1 MKVLIAD
8 DDRITRMLVKSY
20 LNKWGYESLEAEDGE
35 QAWEILQ
42 EESPHL
48 VVVDWMMPKL
58 DGPDL
63 CRRLR
68 ALGETE
74 RYYYII
80 MLTSRDSK
88 EDIINGLNAG
98 ADDYIT
104 KPFMPQELEMR
115 LRVGKRI
122 LDLQHSL
129 QKSLEAQRYQAQ
141 HDALTGF
148 LNHVEI
154 LKTLEQE
161 LSRADRQG
169 DRLTVMMGDL
179 DHFKKVNDT
188 FGHLAGDAVLVE
200 VARRIRKDLR
210 IYDAVGRYG
219 GEEFLMVLPGCSPD
233 EAKLVADRILN
244 SISSQPVLYKDSVIP
259 VTISLGLA
267 FNQVNGPTDL
277 SEIVHAADSAMYLAK
292 QNGRNRYEITERQH
306 ASWGA

>member
-20 LNKWGYESLEAEDGE
+20 LNKWGYQSLEAEDGE
-35 QAWEILQ
+35 QAWQILQ
-42 EESPHL
+42 DESPHL
-48 VVVDWMMPKL
+48 VVVDWMMPKM

-68 ALGETE
+68 ALGGADC
-74 RYYYII
+74 YYYII
-80 MLTSRDSK
+80 LLTSRDSK

-122 LDLQHSL
+122 LELQQSL
-129 QKSLEAQRYQAQ
+129 QESLEAQRYQAQ

-161 LSRADRQG
+161 LSRAERQQ
-169 DRLTVMMGDL
+169 RNLTLMMGDL

-200 VARRIRKDLR
+200 VARRIRNDLR

-219 GEEFLMVLPGCSPD
+219 GEEFLMVLPGCTPE
-233 EAKLVADRILN
+233 EAELVADRILN
-244 SISSQPVLYKDSVIP
+244 SISSQPVLFRDSVIP

-267 FNQVNGPTDL
+267 FNKVNGHTDL
-277 SEIVHAADSAMYLAK
+277 NEIVQAADTAMYLAK
-292 QNGRNRYEITERQH
+292 QNGRNRYEIM
-306 ASWGA
+306 GL

>member
-35 QAWEILQ
+35 QAWQILQ

-48 VVVDWMMPKL
+48 VVMDWMMPKM

-68 ALGETE
+68 ALCGDDC
-74 RYYYII
+74 YYYII
-80 MLTSRDSK
+80 LLTSRDSK

-122 LDLQHSL
+122 LELQQSL
-129 QKSLEAQRYQAQ
+129 QESLEAQRYQAQ
-141 HDALTGF
+141 HDPLTGF

-161 LSRADRQG
+161 LSRTERQG

-200 VARRIRKDLR
+200 VARRIRNDLR

-219 GEEFLMVLPGCSPD
+219 GEEFLMVLPGCTPD
-233 EAKLVADRILN
+233 EAELVADRILN
-244 SISSQPVLYKDSVIP
+244 SISSQPVLLRDSVIP

-267 FNQVNGPTDL
+267 FNKVNGHTDL
-277 SEIVHAADSAMYLAK
+277 NEIVQAADTAMYHAK
-292 QNGRNRYEITERQH
+292 QNGRNRYEIM
-306 ASWGA
+306 GL

>member
-1 MKVLIAD
+1 VKVLIAD
-8 DDRITRMLVKSY
+8 DDRISRMLVKSY

-35 QAWEILQ
+35 QAWQILQ

-48 VVVDWMMPKL
+48 VVVDWMMPKM

-68 ALGETE
+68 ALGGENC
-74 RYYYII
+74 YYYII

-88 EDIINGLNAG
+88 EDIIIGLNSG

-122 LDLQHSL
+122 LELQQSL
-129 QKSLEAQRYQAQ
+129 QEALEAQRYQAQ

-154 LKTLEQE
+154 LKMLDQE
-161 LSRADRQG
+161 LSRAERHG
-169 DRLTVMMGDL
+169 GKLTVIMGDL

-200 VARRIRKDLR
+200 VARRIKNDLR

-219 GEEFLMVLPGCSPD
+219 GEEFLMVLPGCAPD
-233 EAKLVADRILN
+233 EAELVAGRILN
-244 SISSQPVLYKDSVIP
+244 SIGSQPVLFKDSVMP

-267 FNQVNGPTDL
+267 FNKVNGHTDL
-277 SEIVHAADSAMYLAK
+277 SEIVQAADSAMYLAK
-292 QNGRNRYEITERQH
+292 QNGRNRYEIIRQ
-306 ASWGA
+306 